1 MRAAHDAA
9 PGVPIDPDTFRTFS
23 AALLRLDEI
32 THDAV
37 AARIVHD
44 ALASLRP
51 LVPFRSA
58 WWGECSDG
66 ERGASPRNWLHGRIR
81 LSPGFAQEWN
91 RLSGGDVFAQESMRR
106 LGSVVRVTG
115 YDDPDPAVVAFS
127 RKHGLYHVMA
137 LTAELPGSGL
147 MFFVSLYRGEHE
159 PAFDE
164 REALLFGE
172 FTTHLLQRWCRR
184 VQAMLLGPGAR
195 AADSFALADPTGELH
210 YLGHR
215 LGRVLHE
222 LVPDWSGST
231 LPPAVTRLLQR
242 SAGAAALGR
251 HRLRLEPCGG
261 LVAIW
266 LDAGRGDRLA
276 PRERSVALLY
286 ARGQSYK
293 EIARLLGLS
302 PATVRSYLRDA
313 YLQLGVRNKV
323 QLAGALGD
331 APGRPAS

>member
-1 MRAAHDAA
+1 MRPPVQLA
-9 PGVPIDPDTFRTFS
+9 PATFHAFS
-23 AALLRLDEI
+23 AALLALDEI
-32 THDAV
+32 THGAA

-44 ALASLRP
+44 ALAALRP

-58 WWGECSDG
+58 WWGECSQA
-66 ERGASPRNWLHGRIR
+66 ERDASPRNWLHGRIR
-81 LSPGFAQEWN
+81 LSAGFAQEWN
-91 RLSGGDVFAQESMRR
+91 RLAAGDVFAQESMRR
-106 LGSVVRVTG
+106 LGSVVRVAG
-115 YDDPDPAVVAFS
+115 YDDPDPAVAAFS

-147 MFFVSLYRGEHE
+147 MFFVCLYRGEHE

-164 REALLFGE
+164 REGLLFGE

-184 VQAMLLGPGAR
+184 VQALLLGPASR
-195 AADSFALADPTGELH
+195 SAEAFALADPTGELH
-210 YLGHR
+210 YLGRR

-222 LVPDWSGST
+222 HAPEWSGST
-231 LPPAVTRLLQR
+231 LPPSVTALLQR
-242 SAGAAALGR
+242 GSGAALLGR

-261 LVAIW
+261 LVAIS
-266 LDAGRGDRLA
+266 LETGRGDRLA
-276 PRERSVALLY
+276 PRERSVAVLY

-331 APGRPAS
+331 APGRAAA

>member
-1 MRAAHDAA
+1 MRAAFTDEA
-9 PGVPIDPDTFRTFS
+9 GLQLDPATFRAFS
-23 AALLRLDEI
+23 AALLALDEI
-32 THDAV
+32 THGAA

-44 ALASLRP
+44 ALAALRA

-58 WWGECSDG
+58 WWGEVSEG

-91 RLSGGDVFAQESMRR
+91 RLAAGDVFAQESMRR

-115 YDDPDPAVVAFS
+115 YDDPDPAVAAFS

-147 MFFVSLYRGEHE
+147 MFFVCLYRGEHE
-159 PAFDE
+159 RGFDE
-164 REALLFGE
+164 REGLLFGE
-172 FTTHLLQRWCRR
+172 FAAHLLQRWCRR
-184 VQAMLLGPGAR
+184 VQALLLGPAAR
-195 AADSFALADPTGELH
+195 SSDAFALADPTGELH
-210 YLGHR
+210 YLGQR

-222 LVPDWSGST
+222 QAPDWSGST
-231 LPPAVTRLLQR
+231 LPPSLTALLQR
-242 SAGAAALGR
+242 GPAVATLGR
-251 HRLRLEPCGG
+251 HRLRIEPCGG
-261 LVAIW
+261 LVALS
-266 LDAGRGDRLA
+266 LDSGRGDRLA

-323 QLAGALGD
+323 QLAGALGE
-331 APGRPAS
+331 ARGRA